1 MFGDLVTFDFVT
13 ASGDHEVEGRYALI
27 IREETLTLSSGP
39 SSTSAGGGKSYSDDG
54 PELIN
59 ACVELKLNHDLSLPG
74 RPQNNSLAERTN
86 QFIID
91 QTSACLVHAGLPTC
105 YWAQAI
111 TTLCH
116 LMNIEEVNGSSAW
129 MRLHGEDK
137 GENIPFGALVDFKP
151 SEARGGKREKFEPR
165 RETGIFAGY
174 VLSTGMHWANKYRA
188 WALTAFAGAELNIK
202 KAKVPPRLRMPHQTE
217 RMILKSPLTFPTQQK
232 YKAANETLEGIEMS
246 VDAIGLDARDRL
258 IEDEDYEPELLQSD
272 EKRLLDD
279 EVDQIAG
286 LLLDDGP
293 EVLVGGRGDHAEE
306 EDARPSSSKGKER
319 RWTCKGR

>member
-1 MFGDLVTFDFVT
+1 MC
-13 ASGDHEVEGRYALI
+13 GRRKI
-27 IREETLTLSSGP
+27 
-39 SSTSAGGGKSYSDDG
+39 KQVYSDDG

-105 YWAQAI
+105 YWVQAI

-129 MRLHGEDK
+129 MRLHGEEFK
-137 GENIPFGALVDFKP
+137 GEKIPFGALG
-151 SEARGGKREKFEPR
+151 EARGGKREKFEPR
-165 RETGIFAGY
+165 GETGIFAGY

-202 KAKVPPRLRMPHQTE
+202 KAKVPPRLRMSHQTE
-217 RMILKSPLTFPTQQK
+217 RMILKSPLTFPIQQK
-232 YKAANETLEGIEMS
+232 YKVANDCVGAEPTLRRGN
-246 VDAIGLDARDRL
+246 DA
-258 IEDEDYEPELLQSD
+258 DEEPRVAQ
-272 EKRLLDD
+272 RN
-279 EVDQIAG
+279 Q
-286 LLLDDGP
+286 
-293 EVLVGGRGDHAEE
+293 VLH
-306 EDARPSSSKGKER
+306 
-319 RWTCKGR
+319 